1 MIRLEHIR
9 KEYPGVVPLEDVSAE
24 IRDGDVISVIGPS
37 GTGKSTLLRCINMLE
52 IPTSGRIWLDETE
65 ITAPGCDLSKV
76 RQKMGMVFQSFHLF
90 SHLSVI
96 ENLML
101 APIDLLGQSR
111 QEAYDK
117 GLELLKTV
125 GLVDK
130 AKSYPD
136 QLSGGQ
142 KQRVAIART
151 LAMGPEIILFDEPTS
166 ALDPAMVGE
175 VQAVI
180 RELSRSGK
188 TMMIVTH
195 EMEFARSICNRVF
208 YMDEGGIYEEGPPE
222 QVFQNPVRERTRRF
236 IRRLQILE
244 LVVDSRNYDF
254 AAVESR
260 IREHCSKQHLS
271 PSLQNRL
278 QLVFEELV
286 HQQLVRG
293 SGISTIKLLV
303 EIPQE
308 QNSCTVTI
316 CYGGEKHNV
325 LEDADPLSRKVLEG
339 LASELRHEWNEEKKL
354 RNAVIISLRV

>member
-9 KEYPGVVPLEDVSAE
+9 KEYPGVVPLADVSAE

-52 IPTSGRIWLDETE
+52 TPTSGSIWLDDTE

-293 SGISTIKLLV
+293 SGLSTIKLLV

-316 CYGGEKHNV
+316 C
-325 LEDADPLSRKVLEG
+325 
-339 LASELRHEWNEEKKL
+339 
-354 RNAVIISLRV
+354 

>member
-9 KEYPGVVPLEDVSAE
+9 KEYPGVVPLADVSAE

-222 QVFQNPVRERTRRF
+222 QVFQNPVREKTRRF

-260 IREHCSKQHLS
+260 IREHCTKQHLS
-271 PSLQNRL
+271 PALQNRL

-293 SGISTIKLLV
+293 SGLSTIKLLV

-354 RNAVIISLRV
+354 QNAVIISLRV